1 MSIGFQAA
9 QLTHATADF
18 AYLYPEEFKIWREE
32 CNYVVCLET
41 LDKDALLELEN
52 KAIEGDYK
60 IVSVREPDI
69 DDELTAILF
78 VPSKNTRTLLSNLP
92 CLGKQDKRQS
102 SITELK
108 NEVKV
113 RNLMKIGA

>member
-1 MSIGFQAA
+1 MNSQS
-9 QLTHATADF
+9 
-18 AYLYPEEFKIWREE
+18 
-32 CNYVVCLET
+32 
-41 LDKDALLELEN
+41 LLELEK
-52 KAIEGDYK
+52 KALVQDYQ

-78 VPSKNTRTLLSNLP
+78 VPSKKNRSLLSNLP
-92 CLGKQDKRQS
+92 CLGKQDKRQN

-108 NEVKV
+108 NEIKV